1 MNTTMSFR
9 TTSLGE
15 THAFG
20 EAVSELMNPGMTI
33 VLVGGLGAGKTAFTQ
48 GVAKGLGIESRVTSP
63 TFTMVATYDVDGRRG
78 IRTLLHADLYRVGSG
93 IEADDLAIGELVEE
107 GAVAMVE
114 WGDVAPDV
122 LGGDQVFVRI
132 ETGSENDER
141 IFHFVDTDDIFNGG
155 LISAA
160 FERWGQS

>member
-1 MNTTMSFR
+1 
-9 TTSLGE
+9 
-15 THAFG
+15 
-20 EAVSELMNPGMTI
+20 
-33 VLVGGLGAGKTAFTQ
+33 
-48 GVAKGLGIESRVTSP
+48 
-63 TFTMVATYDVDGRRG
+63 MVATYDVDGRRG

-122 LGGDQVFVRI
+122 LGGDQVFVHI
-132 ETGSENDER
+132 ETGSEGDER